1 MSRWRCADLATWS
14 RGKVVTMQRCEAVDQ
29 IRPRWFRL
37 FVVCTWVA
45 AILVVVW
52 LFLALALA
60 LTGHLVPI

>member
-1 MSRWRCADLATWS
+1 
-14 RGKVVTMQRCEAVDQ
+14 VVTMQRCEAVDQ